1 MRHRKESIF
10 IKYLSHL
17 GYGVLLLFSVDIGTA
32 WAENLEALRAS
43 GAIGESST
51 GYVVAREG
59 SAQVDAQAINA
70 KRKSIYQEKASA
82 QGVSVDQVGK
92 VYAKEIFSTV
102 PVGTWIQV
110 NGQWM
115 RK

>member
-1 MRHRKESIF
+1 MRHKNKSKF
-10 IKYLSHL
+10 IRYLLHL
-17 GYGVLLLFSVDIGTA
+17 GRGVLLLWSVGIGTA
-32 WAENLEALRAS
+32 WAEDLEALRAS

-59 SAQVDAQAINA
+59 SAQADVQSINA
-70 KRKSIYQEKASA
+70 KRKSIYQEKANA

-92 VYAKEIFSTV
+92 VYAKEIFNTV
-102 PVGTWIQV
+102 PAGTWIQV

>member
-1 MRHRKESIF
+1 MRHKNKSTVIRR
-10 IKYLSHL
+10 LSLL
-17 GYGVLLLFSVDIGTA
+17 GRGVLLILSVGIGTA

-59 SAQVDAQAINA
+59 SAQGDAQTINA
-70 KRKSIYQEKASA
+70 KRQSIYQEKANA

-92 VYAKEIFSTV
+92 VYAKEIFNTV
-102 PVGTWIQV
+102 PAGTWIQV

>member
-1 MRHRKESIF
+1 MRHKNKSKF
-10 IKYLSHL
+10 IRYLLHL
-17 GYGVLLLFSVDIGTA
+17 GCGVLLLWSVGIGTA
-32 WAENLEALRAS
+32 WAEDLEALRAS

-59 SAQVDAQAINA
+59 SAQADVQSINA
-70 KRKSIYQEKASA
+70 KRKSIYQEKANA

-92 VYAKEIFSTV
+92 VYAKEIFNTV
-102 PVGTWIQV
+102 PAGTWIQV